1 MLYRVFA
8 FGLDPWVMNV
18 HDILA
23 FGSRMMS
30 FRHGG
35 YLHSRLRNK
44 SYLCIGLSLLG
55 GDLILK
61 LKTSHRLA
69 D

>member
-8 FGLDPWVMNV
+8 FGSDPWVVNV
-18 HDILA
+18 YNILT

-30 FRHGG
+30 FRHGA
-35 YLHSRLRNK
+35 YLHSRLRIK
-44 SYLCIGLSLLG
+44 SYLCIELSLLG
-55 GDLILK
+55 GDMILK
-61 LKTSHRLA
+61 LKTSHGLV